1 MGLQPSVL
9 LVAVVIYAFA
19 AAAVGWDSVSELR
32 GFWRAA
38 VLVLAAL
45 LVTASV
51 GTVIVLTQSG
61 EDTNWRVL
69 AEYGRRAGTPALYV
83 FQAEGPYHYSPLYA
97 WLLVPLGWLGH
108 WGFTALHLAVL
119 PLFGNRRIV
128 ALMLVS
134 WPFWFDAI
142 SGNVLTFVVLT
153 AWWALKGNRVAI
165 FAYLA
170 LCLLMPRPLML
181 PVAIWLLWKHA
192 EWRLPFAGMVAIN
205 AVLVL
210 MTGLADDWIPALF
223 AATDTWQHKLNFGPS
238 RLIGPAWL
246 IVGIPL
252 AAFLTWRGRL
262 GLASLAVS
270 PYLLPTYWLFA
281 ILESRGSGAAYRQT
295 VPPPTQENPRG
306 KRTMAGVNGTVGTLH
321 RSNVAASPKV

>member
-1 MGLQPSVL
+1 MTMGLQPAVL
-9 LVAVVIYAFA
+9 LVAVVNYAFA
-19 AAAVGWDSVSELR
+19 AAAVGWYSVSELR
-32 GFWRAA
+32 GLWRAA

-61 EDTNWRVL
+61 EETDWRVL
-69 AEYGRRAGTPALYV
+69 AEYGRRAGTPALYA

-108 WGFTALHLAVL
+108 WGFATLHLAVL
-119 PLFGNRRIV
+119 PLFRNARVV

-134 WPFWFDAI
+134 WPFWFDAVA
-142 SGNVLTFVVLT
+142 GNVLTFVVLA
-153 AWWALKGNRVAI
+153 AWWALKGNRVAT

-181 PVAIWLLWKHA
+181 PVAIWLLWKQP

-223 AATDTWQHKLNFGPS
+223 AATDMWQHKLNFGPS

-246 IVGIPL
+246 IIGVPL

-270 PYLLPTYWLFA
+270 PYILPYYWLFA
-281 ILESRGSGAAYRQT
+281 LPEIQRQRATYPQT
-295 VPPPTQENPRG
+295 VPPFHPRDPRA
-306 KRTMAGVNGTVGTLH
+306 KSRIAAVNHVGTVH
-321 RSNVAASPKV
+321 R